1 MNSALAASQG
11 EQIGHYDNGTPYMA
25 QRSKTDN
32 LVIGCC
38 KSLSMPQLSIG
49 ARTCSLDELTP
60 PPALGNM
67 VGRSPAMQ
75 EVFSM
80 IRKLAPSSAPVL
92 IGGPSGSGK
101 ELVAREIHNYSS
113 RRNGP
118 FVAINAAALPESLIE
133 SELFGHEKGAFTGAT
148 ERHAGCFEQAHGG
161 TLFLDELGEMPR
173 SAQPIL
179 LRVLETLRVRRL
191 GGRNELA
198 VDVRLL
204 AATSRPAETHLR
216 DDIFYRLSV
225 FQIVLPP
232 LRARAEDIPL
242 LAQEMVQSLNQKNG
256 TLVTGIDSEVL
267 DVFKAYEWPGNVREL
282 RNVIERA
289 TIVAGTGALRREHLP
304 PVVLGET
311 FAAKPPDRISM
322 AMLPGE
328 RLAKVEEAYIELTL
342 RHVSNNIGEAAA
354 LLGISPRTVRNRIA
368 VFKKTRKPQT
378 QADIPLGLTEL
389 GATGK
394 QSIAA
399 AKGAGA

>member
-1 MNSALAASQG
+1 MN
-11 EQIGHYDNGTPYMA
+11 
-25 QRSKTDN
+25 QRSRTAN
-32 LVIGCC
+32 GMAGTC
-38 KSLSMPQLSIG
+38 KSFSMPELSIG
-49 ARTCSLDELTP
+49 ARNCSPEELTSP
-60 PPALGNM
+60 VLLGNM

-80 IRKLAPSSAPVL
+80 IRTLAPSSAPVL

-101 ELVAREIHNYSS
+101 ELVAREIYDCSS

-148 ERHAGCFEQAHGG
+148 GCHAGCFEQAHGG

-191 GGRNELA
+191 GGRKEVP

-204 AATSRPAETHLR
+204 AATSQPAKTHLR

-225 FQIVLPP
+225 FQIFLPP
-232 LRARAEDIPL
+232 LCARAEDIPL
-242 LAQEMVQSLNQKNG
+242 LAQVMIQTLNQKNG

-267 DVFKAYEWPGNVREL
+267 DVFAAYEWPGNVREL

-289 TIVAGTGALRREHLP
+289 TIVAVTGVLRLEHLP
-304 PVVLGET
+304 PAVLRQSVAPEQ
-311 FAAKPPDRISM
+311 KERISM
-322 AMLPGE
+322 ALLPGE
-328 RLAKVEEAYIELTL
+328 RLAQVKEAYIELTL
-342 RHVSNNIGEAAA
+342 RHVGNNIGEAAA
-354 LLGISPRTVRNRIA
+354 LLGISPRTVRNRNA
-368 VFKKTRKPQT
+368 EFQKMQGPQT
-378 QADIPLGLTEL
+378 RSDIPLRLTEL
-389 GATGK
+389 GATGRR
-394 QSIAA
+394 SMAA

>member
-1 MNSALAASQG
+1 MNSARAGPRAGQTG
-11 EQIGHYDNGTPYMA
+11 RYENGTSYMD
-25 QRSKTDN
+25 QRSRKSNGLD
-32 LVIGCC
+32 GCC
-38 KSLSMPQLSIG
+38 KSLSVPELPIG
-49 ARTCSLDELTP
+49 PPNASPDELTP
-60 PPALGNM
+60 SVVLGNM
-67 VGRSPAMQ
+67 VGRSPEMQ

-92 IGGPSGSGK
+92 IGGQSGTGK
-101 ELVAREIHNYSS
+101 ELVAREIHNCSS

-133 SELFGHEKGAFTGAT
+133 SELFGYEKGAFTGAT

-191 GGRNELA
+191 GGRNELS

-204 AATSRPAETHLR
+204 AATSQPAETHLR

-225 FQIVLPP
+225 FQILLPP
-232 LRARAEDIPL
+232 LREREEDIPL
-242 LAQEMVQSLNQKNG
+242 LAQVMIRTLNQKNG

-267 DVFKAYEWPGNVREL
+267 DVFKAYEWPGNAREL

-289 TIVAGTGALRREHLP
+289 TIVAGTGTLHLEHLP
-304 PVVLGET
+304 AAVLGQT
-311 FAAKPPDRISM
+311 FAAHPKDKISM
-322 AMLPGE
+322 ALLPGE
-328 RLAKVEEAYIELTL
+328 RLAKVEEAYIALTL
-342 RHVSNNIGEAAA
+342 RHVGNNVAEAAA

-368 VFKKTRKPQT
+368 VFQKTRRPQRS
-378 QADIPLGLTEL
+378 ADDQLRLTEI
-389 GATGK
+389 GATGG
-394 QSIAA
+394 QSMAA
-399 AKGAGA
+399 AKGAAA

>member
-1 MNSALAASQG
+1 MNSVCAASKA
-11 EQIGHYDNGTPYMA
+11 EQIGHYDNGTPCMG
-25 QRSKTDN
+25 QRSNTTN
-32 LVIGCC
+32 GIAVCC
-38 KSLSMPQLSIG
+38 KSLSLPELSIE
-49 ARTCSLDELTP
+49 ARNCSLDELTP
-60 PPALGNM
+60 PVVLGNM

-101 ELVAREIHNYSS
+101 ELVAREIHNCSS

-191 GGRNELA
+191 GGRVEVP

-204 AATSRPAETHLR
+204 AATSQPAETHLR

-225 FQIVLPP
+225 FQILLPP

-242 LAQEMVQSLNQKNG
+242 LAQVMVQSLNQKNG
-256 TLVTGIDSEVL
+256 TLVTGMDSEVL

-289 TIVAGTGALRREHLP
+289 TIVAGTGTLRREHLP
-304 PVVLGET
+304 PALLGQII
-311 FAAKPPDRISM
+311 AAGPKDRISM

-342 RHVSNNIGEAAA
+342 RYVSNNIGEVAA

-368 VFKKTRKPQT
+368 VFKETRGLQT
-378 QADIPLGLTEL
+378 RADIPLRLTGL
-389 GATGK
+389 GAAGK

-399 AKGAGA
+399 KGAGA

>member
-1 MNSALAASQG
+1 MNSARAASKA
-11 EQIGHYDNGTPYMA
+11 EQIGRYDNGTPYMD
-25 QRSKTDN
+25 QRSRTAN
-32 LVIGCC
+32 GMAGCC
-38 KSLSMPQLSIG
+38 KSLSMPELSIG
-49 ARTCSLDELTP
+49 ARNCSLDELTP
-60 PPALGNM
+60 PVVLGNM

-101 ELVAREIHNYSS
+101 ELVAREIHNCSS

-191 GGRNELA
+191 GGRNEVP

-204 AATSRPAETHLR
+204 AATSQPAETHLR

-225 FQIVLPP
+225 FQILLPP
-232 LRARAEDIPL
+232 LCARAEDIPL
-242 LAQEMVQSLNQKNG
+242 LAQVMIQTLNQKNG

-267 DVFKAYEWPGNVREL
+267 DVFNTYEWPGNVREL

-289 TIVAGTGALRREHLP
+289 TIVAGTGMLRLEHLP
-304 PVVLGET
+304 PAVLRQT
-311 FAAKPPDRISM
+311 FAAGPKDRISM
-322 AMLPGE
+322 ALLPGE

-368 VFKKTRKPQT
+368 VFQKTRGPQT
-378 QADIPLGLTEL
+378 RADIPLRLTEL
-389 GATGK
+389 GAAGGR
-394 QSIAA
+394 SMAA

>member
-1 MNSALAASQG
+1 MNSARAASKA
-11 EQIGHYDNGTPYMA
+11 EQIGHYDNGTPYMD
-25 QRSKTDN
+25 QRSKTTN
-32 LVIGCC
+32 RVAGCC

-49 ARTCSLDELTP
+49 ARNCSLDELIP
-60 PPALGNM
+60 PVVLGNM

-75 EVFSM
+75 EVFSL

-101 ELVAREIHNYSS
+101 ELVAREIHNCSS

-191 GGRNELA
+191 GGRNDLA

-204 AATSRPAETHLR
+204 AATSQPAETHLR

-225 FQIVLPP
+225 FQILLPP
-232 LRARAEDIPL
+232 LRARTEDIPL
-242 LAQEMVQSLNQKNG
+242 LAQVMVQSLNQKNG
-256 TLVTGIDSEVL
+256 TFVTGIDSEVL
-267 DVFKAYEWPGNVREL
+267 HVFKAYEWPGNAREL

-289 TIVAGTGALRREHLP
+289 TIVAGTGTLRREHLP
-304 PVVLGET
+304 PAVLGQN
-311 FAAKPPDRISM
+311 FASAPKERISM
-322 AMLPGE
+322 ALLPGE
-328 RLAKVEEAYIELTL
+328 RLARVEEAYIELTL
-342 RHVSNNIGEAAA
+342 RYVSNNIGEAAA

-368 VFKKTRKPQT
+368 VFKEMRGPLTR
-378 QADIPLGLTEL
+378 ADIPLRLTEL
-389 GATGK
+389 GAAGK
-394 QSIAA
+394 RSIAA